1 MRRFDLGGVLSSPA
15 PALVASLA
23 ATLTHAVVITSLVPA
38 LTPDTLG
45 ARAALTWAAIMV
57 PGLVVIASSR
67 AARRRWWRPVALWA
81 LMYTAFGPW
90 PLMILIVGQTW
101 WLWRALQEAGA
112 NRAGAELEAA
122 ASAIPTGRA
131 AG

>member
-1 MRRFDLGGVLSSPA
+1 MRRFGLAGVLSSPA
-15 PALVASLA
+15 PALVAALA
-23 ATLTHAVVITSLVPA
+23 GTLTHAVVITSLVPA

-45 ARAALTWAAIMV
+45 ARAGLTWAAIMV
-57 PGLVVIASSR
+57 PGLVVVAFSR

-81 LMYTAFGPW
+81 LMYTAFGSW

-101 WLWRALQEAGA
+101 WLWRVLQDAGA
-112 NRAGAELEAA
+112 DREAAELEAG